1 MSEKINITTKEFE
14 DIALDVASDL
24 TVGICKEAKDI
35 GEESS
40 EAMAIAEGAAVMLST
55 LIAQIKNRMLS
66 PRGFICD
73 KELLPQRA
81 TIGSAGYDFVAPHNV
96 VIPFAGTVEVK
107 TDVKAYM
114 LPDEV
119 LKIYPRSSMAIKRGV
134 TLVNGVAVIDSD
146 FKDEIVLALRNNSM
160 GTMTIKKGEKIAQG
174 IFQKYLTCGDE
185 PPVIRKGGIGST
197 GK

>member
-24 TVGICKEAKDI
+24 TVEICKKAKST
-35 GEESS
+35 GEEGS
-40 EAMAIAEGAAVMLST
+40 EVMAIADGAAVMLST
-55 LIAQIKNRMLS
+55 LVAQIKNRMLS

-73 KELLPQRA
+73 KELLPKRA
-81 TIGSAGYDFVAPHNV
+81 TSGSAGYDFVAPHDV
-96 VIPFAGTVEVK
+96 VIPSFEMRKIK
-107 TDVKAYM
+107 TNVKAYM

-119 LKIYPRSSMAIKRGV
+119 LMIHSRSSMVFKRGL
-134 TLVNGVAVIDSD
+134 TLVNAVAVIDSD
-146 FKDEIVLALRNNSM
+146 FKDEIILAFYNNS
-160 GTMTIKKGEKIAQG
+160 TMNVTIKKGEKIAQG